1 MVQCPDMRAEAM
13 ALLELEHAR
22 LLAESAVAA
31 VSASRSPPPRAA
43 VAALVLDV
51 ETHDW
56 LEKEPAVRRE
66 ARRARGD
73 LTEQCKGHQH
83 VGPFGHVA
91 WSQPWETEYQ

>member
-1 MVQCPDMRAEAM
+1 MRLHTELGEGAYEMVQCPDMRAEAL
-13 ALLELEHAR
+13 ALLQLEEQR
-22 LLAESAVAA
+22 LLAESTAA
-31 VSASRSPPPRAA
+31 AASSVPRPRAA

-56 LEKEPAVRRE
+56 LEQEPAARRE

-83 VGPFGHVA
+83 VR
-91 WSQPWETEYQ
+91 